1 MISNFKIKNFR
12 LFGEVEI
19 NKLSQVNLIVGKNS
33 AGKSALLEAFLLY
46 FSKMSVDVLLDL
58 LSSRQ
63 EHWVSAQNKYSSQYV
78 SSPIRHL
85 FKGHVV
91 PELLEDGFR
100 LSSESKEIHVKTAAY
115 ISEDSEL
122 GLSRRLL
129 EDEELEN
136 YDSDFLD
143 KYIILKENSSSKAL
157 FPLGRDMRDL
167 RRSMA
172 SRNKKTPIPCQF
184 VSTNGLSDMKASSL
198 WDGISLTDLEKE
210 VLIGINLIEP
220 KATGITFVENN
231 EQHSRNSRIPLV
243 KIANIEEPVPL
254 KSLGDGMTRIFQII
268 LSLVCAKDGVLIID
282 EFENGLHW
290 SVQKDVWDIVFK
302 LALRLNVQVFCSTH
316 SRDCIQ
322 SFESVWG
329 SHKKSGS
336 FIRVV
341 KENGYSNI
349 KEYEFD
355 LLSDSLET
363 DVEVR

>member
-12 LFGEVEI
+12 LFSEVEI

-63 EHWVSAQNKYSSQYV
+63 EHWVSAQNKYSSQYI

-91 PELLEDGFR
+91 PELLEDGFK

-129 EDEELEN
+129 DGEELES
-136 YDSDFLD
+136 YDHDFLD
-143 KYIILKENSSSKAL
+143 KYIILKEDSSSKAL
-157 FPLGRDMRDL
+157 FPLDRDMRGL

-172 SRNKKTPIPCQF
+172 HRNKKTPIPCQF
-184 VSTNGLSDMKASSL
+184 VSTNGLSDMQASSL

-220 KATGITFVENN
+220 EATGITFVANN
-231 EQHSRNSRIPLV
+231 EYNDESRIPLV

-329 SHKKSGS
+329 SHKKSAS

-341 KENGYSNI
+341 KEKGVSSI
-349 KEYEFD
+349 KEYEFE